1 MGSCVSVHRDPD
13 SAMRLRLSFGSKNG
27 KEFIPETVNASDR
40 TGAEV
45 PEVPAKSHWSRPG
58 SKEEAFFDSQPWL
71 DSDVEDDFVSVNGD
85 FTPSRGNTPVHPS
98 FSVGK
103 PRPNDSLM
111 VEGTLDSVPSPSSPE
126 KKKRL
131 SDLFKESLRADQ
143 YVDQDNTAGVE
154 NVVPANFETRAT
166 NVVLQYPKSTNG
178 TPYLPGV
185 NSRGSSE
192 RTPNG
197 LFEADDNTA
206 KSAQCCLPRLLS
218 SRSFNERRK
227 RMSPARNL
235 GS

>member
-1 MGSCVSVHRDPD
+1 MGSCVSVHREPE
-13 SAMRLRLSFGSKNG
+13 SAVRLRFSFASKND
-27 KEFIPETVNASDR
+27 KVFIPDTVNAADR
-40 TGAEV
+40 TVAEV
-45 PEVPAKSHWSRPG
+45 PRKSQWSRSG

-71 DSDVEDDFVSVNGD
+71 DSDCEDDFLSVNGD

-98 FSVGK
+98 FSAGN
-103 PRPNDSLM
+103 PRVNDSL
-111 VEGTLDSVPSPSSPE
+111 VVVGTLDPVPSTSSPD

-131 SDLFKESLRADQ
+131 SDLFKESIRADQ
-143 YVDQDNTAGVE
+143 YVDQENKAGGE
-154 NVVPANFETRAT
+154 NAVPANIETRET

-178 TPYLPGV
+178 TPYLSGA

-197 LFEADDNTA
+197 LFEADENSV